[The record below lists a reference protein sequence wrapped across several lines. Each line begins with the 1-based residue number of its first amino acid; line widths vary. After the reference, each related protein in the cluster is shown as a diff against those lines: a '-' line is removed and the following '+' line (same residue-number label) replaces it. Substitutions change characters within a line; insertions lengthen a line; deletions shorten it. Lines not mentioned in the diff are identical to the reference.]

1 MLESYYETWNKIQK
15 ENKNLL
21 FDLNATQP
29 QNTIEK
35 KHGGSEYTKVVFKSL
50 VKSAAKKNVIIDAVY
65 NPGVEL
71 DKNILDDCKKY
82 RINLLPINDKKEIEN
97 VLQKN
102 NYEKFFSG
110 LGYGLRNVNVP
121 KNTKF
126 LPVVHGLRPV
136 EMPLDKY
143 EKYYSIDLKQKI
155 IILIKHLFSNYY
167 FEYRKKNYYDF
178 IKKYIDNLIV
188 VSNHTKNSIISFYPK
203 LNTNKIKILYSPEKL
218 SNKVRP
224 KKTNLK
230 YILMIS
236 ASVWIKNSYR
246 GILALDE
253 FFDHKEFS
261 GIKAIVLGGL
271 PSKIFNQIRNKKN
284 FEIHDYVTTK
294 QLEEYYANAHLFFY
308 PTLNEGFGY
317 PPLEAMKY
325 GTPVIASSISAVKE
339 VCEHSVLYF
348 NPYSIEEMTAKL
360 IQFQSLDYKRQ
371 KQKAI
376 KQYFKIKKKQIKD
389 LEKIT
394 KLILR

>member
-1 MLESYYETWNKIQK
+1 
-15 ENKNLL
+15 
-21 FDLNATQP
+21 
-29 QNTIEK
+29 
-35 KHGGSEYTKVVFKSL
+35 
-50 VKSAAKKNVIIDAVY
+50 
-65 NPGVEL
+65 
-71 DKNILDDCKKY
+71 
-82 RINLLPINDKKEIEN
+82 LLPISHKKDIEN
-97 VLQKN
+97 VLKKN
-102 NYEKFFSG
+102 NYKKFFSG
-110 LGYGLRNVNVP
+110 LGYGLRNVDIP
-121 KNTKF
+121 KKTKF

-143 EKYYSIDLKQKI
+143 EKYYAIDLKQKI
-155 IILIKHLFSNYY
+155 IIIIKHLFSNYY
-167 FEYRKKNYYDF
+167 FEYRKKNYFIF
-178 IKKYIDNLIV
+178 IKKYVNSLIV

-246 GILALDE
+246 GILALDD
-253 FFDHKEFS
+253 FFDNKKFR
-261 GIKAIVLGGL
+261 GIKAVILGGL
-271 PSKIFNQIRNKKN
+271 PDKIFNKIRNKKN
-284 FEIHDYVTTK
+284 FEIHDYVSTK
-294 QLEEYYANAHLFFY
+294 QLEEYYANAYLFFY

-325 GTPVIASSISAVKE
+325 GTPVIASSISAVRE

-348 NPYSIEEMTAKL
+348 NPYSIEEMTTRL
-360 IQFQSLDYKRQ
+360 IQFQSIDYKRQ

-376 KQYFKIKKKQIKD
+376 KQYSKIKKKQIKD

-394 KLILR
+394 KLILS